1 MPEPVGGALVAAVDT
16 AGPDAGPAAE
26 EVLPQEARPA
36 PRTVRRVP
44 STRAIRPGD
53 LICGEC
59 GEGNVTTRKFCG
71 RCGESL
77 SSATTVRTQWW
88 RRLAPRRGPRVV
100 PAAKRPKPGAAVG
113 RRPGRRI
120 GTFVR
125 RYTMVVVLVC
135 GLVVGVYPPLRT
147 FVLDK
152 ARGVGTAATAVLGTA
167 LSPVRPTSVAP
178 TDTELEGHPAK
189 AAFDQFKNTYWAAR
203 WDRTG
208 GVQPAVAVDLGKVT
222 ALAKVIVTSGAS
234 DGFVAHNRPSIL
246 LFAYSNEKSD
256 TVTLTDT
263 PEPQE
268 ISLANGLAAKVVR
281 VQVLQV
287 FESEGAQDVALT
299 EVEFFGV
306 G

>member
-1 MPEPVGGALVAAVDT
+1 
-16 AGPDAGPAAE
+16 
-26 EVLPQEARPA
+26 
-36 PRTVRRVP
+36 
-44 STRAIRPGD
+44 
-53 LICGEC
+53 
-59 GEGNVTTRKFCG
+59 
-71 RCGESL
+71 
-77 SSATTVRTQWW
+77 
-88 RRLAPRRGPRVV
+88 
-100 PAAKRPKPGAAVG
+100 
-113 RRPGRRI
+113 
-120 GTFVR
+120 
-125 RYTMVVVLVC
+125 MVVVLVS

-167 LSPVRPTSVAP
+167 LSPVRPTGIAP

-189 AAFDQFKNTYWAAR
+189 AAFDQFKNTYWAAGWQR
-203 WDRTG
+203 GG
-208 GVQPAVAVDLGKVT
+208 GVQPAVSVDLGKVT

-234 DGFVAHNRPSIL
+234 DAFVAHDRPSIL

-268 ISLANGLAAKVVR
+268 IALTNGLAAKVVR